1 MKQPTSFFTSCQLKH
16 NNNLC
21 GAVNIF
27 LFFISNFYALYCTPV
42 MPRQYVCVCE
52 VRQTWSRVCLWRT
65 LDHRAAG
72 ETGQNHGRHD
82 LIHLHWLWA
91 AETEQNTEP
100 YHQHLVRVTL
110 TNSYGAI
117 SPSPVPS
124 LCTSSQV
131 APASLGL
138 PLRQVNRSLVM
149 AALHECFLS
158 LDRALSKH
166 LQT

>member
-1 MKQPTSFFTSCQLKH
+1 MKEPTSFFPTCQLKH

-21 GAVNIF
+21 GTVYVF
-27 LFFISNFYALYCTPV
+27 VPHWPV
-42 MPRQYVCVCE
+42 MPRQYMCVCVCE

-72 ETGQNHGRHD
+72 ETGQNHGCHD

-91 AETEQNTEP
+91 AETEQNMET
-100 YHQHLVRVTL
+100 YHQRLLRVTI
-110 TNSYGAI
+110 TNSYRANNR
-117 SPSPVPS
+117 SPVPGLS
-124 LCTSSQV
+124 TSSQV

-138 PLRQVNRSLVM
+138 PLRQVNRSLVLVM

-158 LDRALSKH
+158 LDRALSVH

>member
-1 MKQPTSFFTSCQLKH
+1 MWRCEYFFVLHFQF
-16 NNNLC
+16 LC
-21 GAVNIF
+21 SV
-27 LFFISNFYALYCTPV
+27 LYASHAKAIC
-42 MPRQYVCVCE
+42 VCVCE

-91 AETEQNTEP
+91 AETEQNMEP

-117 SPSPVPS
+117 NPSPAPS
-124 LCTSSQV
+124 LSTSSQV

-158 LDRALSKH
+158 LHRALSIH